1 MPSVAQLARAIKKDM
16 SLHELETYYSEDNLR
31 KILY

>member
-1 MPSVAQLARAIKKDM
+1 VPSVAQLAKAFKPDLSQR
-16 SLHELETYYSEDNLR
+16 ELDDYYSEDNLR

>member
-1 MPSVAQLARAIKKDM
+1 MPSVAQMAKAFKPDQTQQ
-16 SLHELETYYSEDNLR
+16 ELDAYYSEDNLR